1 MTAVDLVLSA
11 LADPTRREVLT
22 ALGGRP
28 TTATALARD
37 LPITR
42 QAVLKHLVVLER
54 SSLVRSRRSGR
65 EVRFEVRPE
74 TLNATADWMASL
86 AAQWDE
92 RLLAL
97 KERAEAGADVAG
109 EADPTEGPALPRR
122 R

>member
-1 MTAVDLVLSA
+1 MTSVDLVLSA
-11 LADPTRREVLT
+11 LSDPTRREVLT

-28 TTATALARD
+28 ATATALARD

-74 TLNATADWMASL
+74 TLSETADWMSSL

-97 KERAEAGADVAG
+97 KQRAEASGEGG
-109 EADPTEGPALPRR
+109 EAGDRASGPA
-122 R
+122 

>member
-1 MTAVDLVLSA
+1 MTTVDLVLSA
-11 LADPTRREVLT
+11 LADGTRREVLT

-28 TTATALARD
+28 ATATALARD

-54 SSLVRSRRSGR
+54 SSLVRSHRSGR
-65 EVRFEVRPE
+65 EVQFEVRPE
-74 TLNATADWMASL
+74 TLSETADWMASL

-97 KERAEAGADVAG
+97 KARAEATGAVASAG
-109 EADPTEGPALPRR
+109 DPALGPG
-122 R
+122 